1 MLDSL
6 SSRAFPEVLV
16 VQRAGLGALLVGVM
30 GRFSRAPWGPKI
42 LLFFPTLFF
51 AGSLVFFSLFHFLVF
66 VTFTVLLPPHD
77 TVHPPPPYCTHVLPL
92 SLPTLPPPPCLWPP
106 ALTP

>member
-16 VQRAGLGALLVGVM
+16 FQFQRAGLGALLVGVM
-30 GRFSRAPWGPKI
+30 GRFSRAPWRPKI
-42 LLFFPTLFF
+42 YFFFNHFLFLLFLSIHFP
-51 AGSLVFFSLFHFLVF
+51 VF

-77 TVHPPPPYCTHVLPL
+77 TRHPPPPYCTHVLPL
-92 SLPTLPPPPCLWPP
+92 SLLRGLLFVITDNPLYSIR
-106 ALTP
+106 